1 MISKLAPM
9 RRGKYECKILEMHL
23 KLKDQQLKIILHIY
37 RMLHQNLVGTTNQ
50 KKTIDTH
57 FKKKEEGEGKENE
70 IQIQN
75 QRLSSNHKKRE

>member
-57 FKKKEEGEGKENE
+57 FKK
-70 IQIQN
+70 
-75 QRLSSNHKKRE
+75 RRRRRKRK